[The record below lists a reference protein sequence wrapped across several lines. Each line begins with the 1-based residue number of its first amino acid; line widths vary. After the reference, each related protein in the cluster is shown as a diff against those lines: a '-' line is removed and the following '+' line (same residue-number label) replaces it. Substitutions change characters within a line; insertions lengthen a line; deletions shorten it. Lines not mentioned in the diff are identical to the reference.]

1 MPSDQ
6 QVAKR
11 AVIYARTSADSENE
25 GLKLSIEE
33 QLDACK
39 NLAQSHG
46 YNIIGEYFDRNR
58 SGRTYP
64 KSLAISKL
72 WLEYCRPPLP
82 LYNTGINVDLGF
94 SFQDSI
100 LPGTLDPCM
109 EYHRT

>member
-1 MPSDQ
+1 MAPIQ
-6 QVAKR
+6 QVPKR
-11 AVIYARTSADSENE
+11 AILYARTSADSENE

-64 KSLAISKL
+64 
-72 WLEYCRPPLP
+72 
-82 LYNTGINVDLGF
+82 TGSPFVN
-94 SFQDSI
+94 
-100 LPGTLDPCM
+100 LDPIRDGT
-109 EYHRT
+109 ERE